1 MKFEVLVEIKLWVRF
16 VVLDSIFR
24 MSDESG
30 LNWSIRIEDWMN
42 VWEMKPVVLLE
53 LELNVMIVIEIVLV
67 WCLLWIEVY

>member
-1 MKFEVLVEIKLWVRF
+1 MDLGLW
-16 VVLDSIFR
+16 
-24 MSDESG
+24 MYE
-30 LNWSIRIEDWMN
+30 WSIEIEDWMN

>member
-42 VWEMKPVVLLE
+42 VWEMKPVVLSE

>member
-1 MKFEVLVEIKLWVRF
+1 MYGFRF
-16 VVLDSIFR
+16 VNVGISI
-24 MSDESG
+24 G
-30 LNWSIRIEDWMN
+30 IEDWMN